1 MLLWLL
7 QQFASLDQQMSQH
20 AAGDSRVYLT
30 ARVALGAVTA
40 FLVAILVGPAAIRWL
55 QGRFVE
61 RIDSASATLNELHAG
76 KSSTPTMGGLFSVGA
91 ILAAVLLCGD
101 LSSPYVQVGVFVTV
115 GFAVVG
121 AVDDWIKLTTT
132 RRGLSVR
139 QKLVSQLVIAL

>member
-1 MLLWLL
+1 
-7 QQFASLDQQMSQH
+7 

-55 QGRFVE
+55 QARFTE

-76 KSSTPTMGGLFSVGA
+76 KSSTPTMGGLFIVGA
-91 ILAAVLLCGD
+91 ILAAVALCGD
-101 LSSPYVQVGVFVTV
+101 LSSPYVQIGLFVTISFAAV
-115 GFAVVG
+115 GG
-121 AVDDWIKLTTT
+121 VDDWIKLSTT

-139 QKLVSQLVIAL
+139 QKLFAQTAIALLAGWWLYGEHQTRPWGL